1 MLTRV
6 GSWAKRFG
14 GKRSVYMVVA
24 ACCVCVLGVGG
35 ALAEQARSTVPRI
48 MVLPFDSTSA
58 GDFQYLADSVRA
70 MVASRL
76 AAKPEVEVVEYS
88 LSAAD
93 LAALQGE
100 GSESGAVFSRL
111 NVDYLLSGALYALQ
125 TGLQIQVNLSGKTE
139 GGGVRDGVFTALA
152 ESEGRII
159 ASVEELTDDIAA
171 RGLGAS
177 TGESAIVAQSQGG
190 GNEGISGFSTEHP
203 EKVFKRGLY
212 SGAIVAEG
220 NMEVES
226 LGVRRSSD
234 LPLTL
239 VSMATADLDGDGTM
253 EIVAASRNT
262 LEVYRFDETIFKKLH
277 VHTFGKTY
285 KIHAVNL
292 ADLDG
297 DGRQEIYVSANDYIP
312 ASSAIFTW
320 SQSEGFTERLTGI
333 KYYIRPVEIPGDG
346 MVLAGTKSTTNFD
359 DGFVDKNVVK
369 LTVDAETRTVTE
381 GEVIPLPKNVR
392 LFDFVYA
399 QLDGTGGKELVAID
413 RNEKLLVYDT
423 SNSLLWVSENDYGGS
438 RNFLSIPKSAPLL
451 PTAGVGGDESDDK
464 VMRRPYVYV
473 PIRLVPVDLT
483 GDGREEILVGGNK
496 RVTPKVMINFREYD
510 GGSVVCLSW
519 QETAMVDVWR
529 TNTVT
534 GYLADFTFIPTST
547 GGADSEM
554 YIAQVPDKW
563 YFGFSFSG
571 DSKLLQYR
579 MNIKPQ

>member
-1 MLTRV
+1 
-6 GSWAKRFG
+6 
-14 GKRSVYMVVA
+14 MVVA
-24 ACCVCVLGVGG
+24 VCCVCVLGVGG
-35 ALAEQARSTVPRI
+35 ALAEQGRSAVPRV

-93 LAALQGE
+93 LTALQGE
-100 GSESGAVFSRL
+100 GGESGAVFSRL

-139 GGGVRDGVFTALA
+139 GGGGRDGVFTALA

-177 TGESAIVAQSQGG
+177 TAGSAMVAQSQGA

-220 NMEVES
+220 NMAVES

-239 VSMATADLDGDGTM
+239 VTMATGDLDGDGTR

-262 LEVYRFDETIFKKLH
+262 LEVYRFDETLFKKLH

-297 DGRQEIYVSANDYIP
+297 DGRQEIYVSANDNIP
-312 ASSAIFTW
+312 ASSAIFSW
-320 SQSEGFTERLTGI
+320 SEGEGLKEEMGGI
-333 KYYIRPVEIPGDG
+333 GYYIRPVEIPAEGLI
-346 MVLAGTKSTTNFD
+346 LAGTRGTKDFG
-359 DGFVDKNVVK
+359 DGFVDSNVRK
-369 LTVDAETRTVTE
+369 LVIDQDGKGLVESK
-381 GEVIPLPKNVR
+381 VIPLPKNVR

-399 QLDGTGGKELVAID
+399 DIDGTGGKELVAID
-413 RNEKLLVYDT
+413 RNEKLLVYDA
-423 SNSLLWVSENDYGGS
+423 SNALIWVSENDYGGS
-438 RNFLSIPKSAPLL
+438 RNFIGIPKSASP
-451 PTAGVGGDESDDK
+451 PPRGGVGGNDADQ
-464 VMRRPYVYV
+464 VMRRPYVFV
-473 PIRLVPVDLT
+473 PIRLIPFDLN
-483 GDGREEILVGGNK
+483 GDGKEEILVGGNK
-496 RVTPKVMINFREYD
+496 RVTPKFFVNTREYD

-519 QETAMVDVWR
+519 QDVAMVDVWR

-534 GYLADFTFIPTST
+534 GYLADFTFVPPST
-547 GGADSEM
+547 AGAESEM
-554 YIAQVPDKW
+554 HIAQVPDQW
-563 YFGFSFSG
+563 YFGLSFSG

-579 MNIKPQ
+579 MSVRAK